1 MLNVSAQEV
10 TVAEPEFADE
20 TLLLVSNS
28 EGALLKRE
36 NGTIKTKAGA
46 SLFLTGIGKIKSRL
60 TLAGAQSINTARGSS
75 TTRLIIK
82 AKDNATDPNSFI
94 NIFKFE
100 IYNKKERRYQLAEVG
115 TLSKAET
122 NNLSSIDF
130 KAKKYGESSYLI
142 QIDDLTPG
150 EYGIVIGDP
159 NNDNKCYEYDDD
171 GQINYTLLYKPNEK
185 GYSVSVESE
194 DYFREFFFIKTEGI
208 TSIRKTLKPV
218 KMLPK
223 ARYFD
228 LLGRYKFSK

>member
-1 MLNVSAQEV
+1 MKKVLYLLVMGLFTMLNVSAQEV

-94 NIFKFE
+94 NIF
-100 IYNKKERRYQLAEVG
+100 I
-115 TLSKAET
+115 
-122 NNLSSIDF
+122 
-130 KAKKYGESSYLI
+130 
-142 QIDDLTPG
+142 
-150 EYGIVIGDP
+150 
-159 NNDNKCYEYDDD
+159 
-171 GQINYTLLYKPNEK
+171 
-185 GYSVSVESE
+185 
-194 DYFREFFFIKTEGI
+194 
-208 TSIRKTLKPV
+208 
-218 KMLPK
+218 
-223 ARYFD
+223 
-228 LLGRYKFSK
+228 